1 MLQRRF
7 SRIRPSYVLLIA
19 VGLALTL
26 MLTPCVAA
34 QDEKVI
40 VIGHT
45 EVAEAYDPAYGF
57 SPTAGIVDK
66 ATYHT
71 LVTFPDGDASSIE
84 PLLASDWSISDD
96 GLTYTFTLRDDVTFA
111 NGDPLTA
118 EDVVFSFNRL
128 KNVKAQPSFLADPIA
143 ELEAVDDS
151 TVAVTLTGPR
161 PSFLSE
167 LANTAFSVTNAEV
180 VRANG
185 GADAADAAETDAAVD
200 YLDQTSA
207 GTGPYVLESWTPQ
220 EETVLVRNPNFWG
233 EAPYFDRVIIVNIP
247 EAATQKVALES
258 GDIDLATDLTPDQ
271 VVDLEGNE
279 TIGIFRGP
287 STWTHFLLMNRDPD
301 VGGPLADPLVAEAV
315 RYALDYAG
323 YRDLWEGS
331 TTPGTNMWIGLAG
344 AYGQDKALERDVER
358 AKSLLAEAGYP
369 DGFETTLSYPDLTW
383 SGVNMSTNAQK
394 IQSDLAD
401 VGINVTLNPGEIQI
415 ALEDYRN
422 GQQGFGYWFWGPDKL
437 DPVDFLEFL
446 PGGKV
451 ASERTRWTQDM
462 ASPEVLELINQAR
475 TESDPAARAGI
486 FSQLQDFAQLSSA
499 FAPFSVPAVQTAFR
513 SDIQGYVWHPQW
525 GLDVAL
531 LSRSE

>member
-26 MLTPCVAA
+26 MLTPSSVAA

-45 EVAEAYDPAYGF
+45 EVTEAYDPAYGF

-96 GLTYTFTLRDDVTFA
+96 GLTYTFILRDDVTFA

-143 ELEAVDDS
+143 GLEAVDDS
-151 TVAVTLTGPR
+151 TVAITLTGPR

-185 GADAADAAETDAAVD
+185 GADAADDAAETDAAVD

-301 VGGPLADPLVAEAV
+301 TGGPLADPLVAEAV

-401 VGINVTLNPGEIQI
+401 VGIKRDAQP
-415 ALEDYRN
+415 
-422 GQQGFGYWFWGPDKL
+422 P
-437 DPVDFLEFL
+437 
-446 PGGKV
+446 
-451 ASERTRWTQDM
+451 
-462 ASPEVLELINQAR
+462 AR
-475 TESDPAARAGI
+475 
-486 FSQLQDFAQLSSA
+486 
-499 FAPFSVPAVQTAFR
+499 FR
-513 SDIQGYVWHPQW
+513 SP
-525 GLDVAL
+525 
-531 LSRSE
+531 